1 MPPLHFILTRVGID
15 GSADSMEIAE
25 RATDE
30 HDAEQMKQTSDVRC
44 QRSEIRDQRS
54 EVRDQ
59 MSDVRGQKSEDG
71 RQRAEGGRLRAVL

>member
-15 GSADSMEIAE
+15 GSADSMEITE

-30 HDAEQMKQTSDVRC
+30 HDAERMKQTSDVR
-44 QRSEIRDQRS
+44 DQR
-54 EVRDQ
+54 
-59 MSDVRGQKSEDG
+59 SDVRGQKSEDG